1 MFTRKWVDRRIER
14 IYTAVALG
22 VIALW
27 LLAAAT
33 WGVRQVMALVW
44 LVLGVGLAVPWW
56 YHFRVRRPKKGPRI
70 KGANRVQLAD
80 FADRWEERVAG
91 GNGEQ
96 PILRKSRLTD
106 VRKTKHGIEARIILP
121 PGVLTTEDAIKAT
134 ERIAS
139 AYEVPLSAVSIEA
152 YRGGVANQAKLII
165 IDDDPLVTAISFPGP
180 SLREDGSFDLGTYVD
195 GETATMRLWRPK
207 YGAVHMLLAGCTGA
221 GKSGVYNV
229 VLANATS
236 SPLVTTWVLDPQG
249 GQSMPEWMDHVDWA
263 ARSTEEG
270 LIMLQAAYDV
280 MMARS
285 RHLATMEFVDEQGNT
300 RRGRGY
306 FEPSEEMPLLTIV
319 IDEAHQLLTDPDA
332 TKLVA
337 DIVKMARKCGVQ
349 LLLATQ
355 VPSVEELGGNS
366 TIRDQLASGTA
377 IVLRAQSSQSG
388 RMVFSGAMPVA
399 PHKIPSEMS
408 DGSTSAGLGFTM
420 GSNTRTAIMRT
431 YYVSDRQAY
440 ALGSEASPRPLD
452 TLSANAAGLAYA
464 NRPRPERPNRT
475 EIGTVPTVV
484 EHAPVVEPATVDID
498 TTWADELTAA
508 FDDDE
513 QEQPEESASDV
524 DEALLQE
531 AADLVITTQF
541 GSRRMLQRKLRVGY
555 AVSVRLMD
563 LLEERGIVG
572 PDTGE
577 PARAVLVPP
586 QNASLPA
593 VEPVPVP
600 EEAPEPQSP
609 SPAPV
614 TAQEHV
620 LAVLADGHE
629 ATKAQIVAAI
639 PVAFSDSAMAQALRK
654 LRDAGRIVRV
664 GQGKYRITDPAS
676 DRGTTQ
682 EDTTS

>member
-1 MFTRKWVDRRIER
+1 
-14 IYTAVALG
+14 
-22 VIALW
+22 
-27 LLAAAT
+27 
-33 WGVRQVMALVW
+33 
-44 LVLGVGLAVPWW
+44 VPWW
-56 YHFRVRRPKKGPRI
+56 YHFRVRRPKKAPRI

-207 YGAVHMLLAGCTGA
+207 YGAVHMLLTGCTGA

-452 TLSANAAGLAYA
+452 ALSANAAGLAYA
-464 NRPRPERPNRT
+464 NRPRPERPEPKAIEALPVAVVDVERDHPAFAPPAEPGEAWVDT
-475 EIGTVPTVV
+475 EM
-484 EHAPVVEPATVDID
+484 
-498 TTWADELTAA
+498 TWADRVTTA

-513 QEQPEESASDV
+513 QEQPEESAVDV
-524 DEALLQE
+524 DEALLRE
-531 AADLVITTQF
+531 AAELVITTQF

-555 AVSVRLMD
+555 AVSGRLMD

-586 QNASLPA
+586 QNAPLPA
-593 VEPVPVP
+593 AEPAPVP